1 MIAAGA
7 KVFPGIAGAIA
18 ATVLYGLSFWRIVRK
33 NRGNKVVECGIM
45 AIMVTLA
52 MAFLLKYVDLPDWVF
67 FSFILLLFLLCMA
80 TLFFVAQRAYRALRN
95 RKAVQ

>member
-1 MIAAGA
+1 
-7 KVFPGIAGAIA
+7 
-18 ATVLYGLSFWRIVRK
+18 
-33 NRGNKVVECGIM
+33 
-45 AIMVTLA
+45 MVTLA

>member
-1 MIAAGA
+1 MRVASA
-7 KVFPGIAGAIA
+7 KVLPGIAGAIA
-18 ATVLYGLSFWRIVRK
+18 ATLLYGLSFWRIVRK

-52 MAFLLKYVDLPDWVF
+52 TAFLLKYVDLPDWALVA
-67 FSFILLLFLLCMA
+67 FIVLLLLLCMA
-80 TLFFVAQRAYRALRN
+80 TLFFVAQRAYCALRS